1 MTITRYSAPWTGCS
15 DIVCSPLHRPYF
27 PSQMREGPPFL
38 VPDSP
43 RMLEPHLT
51 KPPQSRSVPP
61 DQRVS
66 GAVMEREAAVVVGT
80 AQDIPR
86 ALEHPA
92 FQGRRGSKI
101 AGVLAIEAEPESCA
115 ASGAQLDDLLKQSG
129 ASTILVAGPL
139 GIRSMQVVADIA
151 LLNKCRI
158 LAVMPSEVVA
168 GHHPVV
174 VWQGD
179 RPLVQLFAGRHST
192 VQYAAKRAIDLVCA
206 LLGLALLA
214 PISFLVGVAILIDNP
229 GPIFFR
235 HRRLGRAGS
244 EFDCLKFRTMETD
257 AEARLRDDPTLA
269 SLYRANNFRVPDEI
283 DPRVTRVGRFL
294 RRTSLDELPQL
305 INVLRGEMS
314 LIGPRPIVQEELAH
328 FDGSERLLL
337 SVRPGITG
345 MWAVS
350 GRHAVAYPTRAELE
364 LRYVRSW
371 SVLGDI
377 IIALKTGR
385 AIFRYGGDDT
395 SAAA

>member
-1 MTITRYSAPWTGCS
+1 
-15 DIVCSPLHRPYF
+15 
-27 PSQMREGPPFL
+27 
-38 VPDSP
+38 
-43 RMLEPHLT
+43 MLEPHLT
-51 KPPQSRSVPP
+51 QQTPSLSVPP
-61 DQRVS
+61 DQRGS
-66 GAVMEREAAVVVGT
+66 GEVVERDAAVVVGT
-80 AQDIPR
+80 ARDIPR
-86 ALEHPA
+86 ASEHPA
-92 FQGRRGSKI
+92 FQSRQGSKI
-101 AGVLAIEAEPESCA
+101 AGVLALEAEPESCA
-115 ASGAQLDDLLKQSG
+115 DSGAQLDDLLKQTG

-151 LLNKCRI
+151 LLNKCRV

-168 GHHPVV
+168 GHNPVV
-174 VWQGD
+174 VWQGE

-192 VQYAAKRAIDLVCA
+192 VQYAAKRVIDLVSA
-206 LLGLALLA
+206 FLGLILLA
-214 PISFLVGVAILIDNP
+214 PISLFVGLAILIDNP

-235 HRRLGRAGS
+235 HRRLGRAGT

-257 AEARLRDDPTLA
+257 AESRLRDDPSLA
-269 SLYRANNFRVPDEI
+269 RLYRANNFRVPDEI

-314 LIGPRPIVQEELAH
+314 LIGPRPIVEEELAH

-350 GRHAVAYPTRAELE
+350 GRHAVAYPTRAEME

-371 SVLGDI
+371 SVLGDLV
-377 IIALKTGR
+377 IALKTGR

>member
-1 MTITRYSAPWTGCS
+1 
-15 DIVCSPLHRPYF
+15 
-27 PSQMREGPPFL
+27 MRVGPPFL
-38 VPDSP
+38 VPDPP
-43 RMLEPHLT
+43 RMSEPHLT
-51 KPPQSRSVPP
+51 QAPQNLSVPP

-66 GAVMEREAAVVVGT
+66 GAVVERDAAVVVGT
-80 AQDIPR
+80 ARDIPR

-101 AGVLAIEAEPESCA
+101 AGVLALEAEPESCA
-115 ASGAQLDDLLKQSG
+115 ASGAQLDDLLKQTG

-139 GIRSMQVVADIA
+139 GTRSMQVVADIA
-151 LLNKCRI
+151 LLNKCRV

-168 GHHPVV
+168 GHIPVV
-174 VWQGD
+174 VWQGE

-192 VQYAAKRAIDLVCA
+192 VQYAAKRAIDLVSA
-206 LLGLALLA
+206 LLGLILLA
-214 PISFLVGVAILIDNP
+214 PISVLVGPAILIDSP

-235 HRRLGRAGS
+235 HRRLGRAGA

-257 AEARLRDDPTLA
+257 AASRLRDDPSLA
-269 SLYRANNFRVPDEI
+269 RLYRANNFRVPDEI

-314 LIGPRPIVQEELAH
+314 LIGPRPIVEEELAH

-350 GRHAVAYPTRAELE
+350 GRHAVAYPKRAELE

-377 IIALKTGR
+377 VIALKTGR

-395 SAAA
+395 SSAAS